1 MSINNILSYLT
12 KPQYNIL
19 TNHLI
24 SRRNFTDNYL
34 EIDPSYY
41 GIYNANNCYVPDHE
55 IFIIVSSII
64 KKIKYKAVIYEDLLE
79 QN

>member
-12 KPQYNIL
+12 KPQNNIL

-34 EIDPSYY
+34 EIDPSYF
-41 GIYNANNCYVPDHE
+41 GIYNANNCNVTGH
-55 IFIIVSSII
+55 
-64 KKIKYKAVIYEDLLE
+64 
-79 QN
+79 

>member
-24 SRRNFTDNYL
+24 NRRNFTDNYL
-34 EIDPSYY
+34 EIDPSYC
-41 GIYNANNCYVPDHE
+41 GIYNANNFYVLGHE
-55 IFIIVSSII
+55 IFIIVTSII
-64 KKIKYKAVIYEDLLE
+64 KKLNTKL
-79 QN
+79 

>member
-12 KPQYNIL
+12 KHQYNIL

-34 EIDPSYY
+34 EIDPNYC
-41 GIYNANNCYVPDHE
+41 GIYNANNCYVPGHE
-55 IFIIVSSII
+55 IFIIVTSII
-64 KKIKYKAVIYEDLLE
+64 KKIKYKAVIYEDLL
-79 QN
+79 

>member
-1 MSINNILSYLT
+1 MYINNILSYLT
-12 KPQYNIL
+12 KPQNNTL
-19 TNHLI
+19 ANHLI
-24 SRRNFTDNYL
+24 SGRNFIDNYL
-34 EIDPSYY
+34 GIDPSYCS
-41 GIYNANNCYVPDHE
+41 IYNANIRFVPGRE